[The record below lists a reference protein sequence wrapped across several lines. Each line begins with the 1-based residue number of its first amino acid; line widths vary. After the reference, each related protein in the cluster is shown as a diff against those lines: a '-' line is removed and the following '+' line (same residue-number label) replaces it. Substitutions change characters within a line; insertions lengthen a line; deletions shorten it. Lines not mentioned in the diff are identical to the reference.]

1 MSFLCLAPGKHCIAA
16 LQYVHLPVQVNFLE
30 GVVSRSLSV
39 MSPGPAQRAMP
50 GSLYPLFT
58 QSDSH
63 CMWQSQYRGLAP
75 RALPADWTKSETAE
89 EITGSIWIMVVTVS
103 LVGFLKV
110 STYFRV
116 KDHEAFGSG
125 SVWFL
130 TLIHPFLVTSGFKNP
145 SWWQPQP
152 SAAKPKG
159 DVMVATPYFI

>member
-103 LVGFLKV
+103 LLDQLISVLNKV
-110 STYFRV
+110 
-116 KDHEAFGSG
+116 DHEAFGSG
-125 SVWFL
+125 GVWIVTL
-130 TLIHPFLVTSGFKNP
+130 TLSLSRLVSKTQAGNNHNP
-145 SWWQPQP
+145 QLQNQGATSWWLHHH
-152 SAAKPKG
+152 
-159 DVMVATPYFI
+159 FI